1 MEELKTQI
9 EKLNDKWESEIEIL
23 KEKNKK
29 LTKELTEIKEVLFT
43 FEKVCKKIRSKN

>member
-1 MEELKTQI
+1 MEELKTQ
-9 EKLNDKWESEIEIL
+9 IEIL

-43 FEKVCKKIRSKN
+43 FEKVCKKIRTKN